1 MDGSDGRRLSL
12 DGLDG
17 TAEDLRYRAT
27 LTTEAG
33 ECTVG
38 VWEYNSGLAA
48 FVRSLANDWA
58 GFPGE
63 RSYTSIEGHLTLVCR
78 HDGRGTVGCRV
89 TIGQVWPPQWSM
101 AADLDFGAGAHLE
114 RIADVVE
121 RFFPAAE
128 PVR

>member
-48 FVRSLANDWA
+48 FVR
-58 GFPGE
+58 
-63 RSYTSIEGHLTLVCR
+63 
-78 HDGRGTVGCRV
+78 
-89 TIGQVWPPQWSM
+89 
-101 AADLDFGAGAHLE
+101 
-114 RIADVVE
+114 
-121 RFFPAAE
+121 
-128 PVR
+128 